1 MIRLKEKD
9 AIVQKKATNILFTIF
24 SGKLSAMILDDLSKT
39 TRKSLSKRRTNS
51 KQMFFETMGDE
62 STLGVSALIESAEIS
77 QSEVRK
83 G

>member
-1 MIRLKEKD
+1 
-9 AIVQKKATNILFTIF
+9 
-24 SGKLSAMILDDLSKT
+24 MILDDLSKT

-62 STLGVSALIESAEIS
+62 STLGVSALIESSEIS

-83 G
+83 D

>member
-1 MIRLKEKD
+1 MTPLLKNKV
-9 AIVQKKATNILFTIF
+9 INILFSIF
-24 SGKLSAMILDDLSKT
+24 PGKLSAMILDDLSKT

-83 G
+83 D